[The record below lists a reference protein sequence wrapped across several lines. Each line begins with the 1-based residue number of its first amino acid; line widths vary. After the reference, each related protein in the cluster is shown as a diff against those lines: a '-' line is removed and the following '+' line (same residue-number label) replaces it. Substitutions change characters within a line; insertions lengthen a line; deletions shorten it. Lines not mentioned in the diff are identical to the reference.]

1 MEDKLKKLDDTSE
14 TSSVIANSWN
24 SSHEKLLASIGDRAN
39 GMRWMHNQS
48 HIYYEKLNF
57 WLTIPNVAVTALAGS
72 ASIGITTL
80 FSGSNQTIVSLII
93 GLMTLSSGVLTT
105 INQYMK
111 TSQLAEAHRVACI
124 AYAKL
129 YRIISGELALRRDQR
144 INAQSFLEVIRE
156 EQNRLEEASPNIQ
169 DQIIYQF
176 NKKIKD
182 KPELE
187 RPEISGDLDHISV
200 NTVLKEPPPALRQS
214 SIETVRRLP
223 YIKTTNVINT
233 SHELRTPNHF
243 ELVSCRREEE

>member
-24 SSHEKLLASIGDRAN
+24 TSHERLLASIGDRAN

-48 HIYYEKLNF
+48 HMYYEKLNF

-111 TSQLAEAHRVACI
+111 TSQLAEAHRIACI
-124 AYAKL
+124 AYGKL
-129 YRIISGELALRRDQR
+129 HRIISGELALRRDQR

-156 EQNRLEEASPNIQ
+156 EQNRLEESSPSIQ
-169 DQIIYQF
+169 THIIMEF

-200 NTVLKEPPPALRQS
+200 NTALKEPPPAIRQS
-214 SIETVRRLP
+214 SLEIARKLP
-223 YIKTTNVINT
+223 YIRTTNVLSSNQDLT
-233 SHELRTPNHF
+233 TPNHF
-243 ELVSCRREEE
+243 ELIRSRREE

>member
-14 TSSVIANSWN
+14 SSSVIANSWN
-24 SSHEKLLASIGDRAN
+24 TSHEKLLASIGDRAN
-39 GMRWMHNQS
+39 GMRWMHNRS

-111 TSQLAEAHRVACI
+111 TSQLSEAHRIACI
-124 AYAKL
+124 AYGKL
-129 YRIISGELALRRDQR
+129 HRVISSELALRRDQR

-156 EQNRLEEASPNIQ
+156 EQNRLEEASPAVQPHIV
-169 DQIIYQF
+169 IEF
-176 NKKIKD
+176 NAKIKD

-200 NTVLKEPPPALRQS
+200 NTSLKEPTSALRQS
-214 SIETVRRLP
+214 SSEPAHRIP
-223 YIKTTNVINT
+223 YIRTAFVTNSDLTASNQ
-233 SHELRTPNHF
+233 L
-243 ELVSCRREEE
+243 ELVGSRRE